1 MRLNKKFPK
10 TVSKTPALE
19 TLWHMQKKQQNVKA
33 RIN

>member
-1 MRLNKKFPK
+1 MKLNKKFPI
-10 TVSKTPALE
+10 TVSKTPTPE